1 MTEQP
6 GSERLPSLAQCPSST
21 WAARCV
27 EQRSTGLSWGRHF
40 PRIRAKQVGR
50 WHIATT
56 HHWAARLAV
65 TQDRLRGKG
74 MSPAPRGGRQY
85 PPSTKGALWISN
97 EGCAASTTCNGH
109 LHTRHPSSAEKWGFH
124 GYQEPE
130 LPGRQGTNASPGA
143 GGGGGNPRPGR
154 ADKQEDLGR
163 IPEEKPLTAH
173 PEGRVQGC
181 TAPSSSRGW
190 LGRGCRTLPGPPPF
204 PSTFALAQ
212 PPLASD
218 GKRPPLK
225 APTAPKPRA
234 ADSCCITARETVAA
248 FPY

>member
-1 MTEQP
+1 MAHCSNAPLGCKACCHP
-6 GSERLPSLAQCPSST
+6 GPSPWEGDVPSTQGRQVIPSQHQKGSLDFQRRLRCQHDLQQAPPHKAPFLRRKMGGSRLPG
-21 WAARCV
+21 AR
-27 EQRSTGLSWGRHF
+27 
-40 PRIRAKQVGR
+40 
-50 WHIATT
+50 
-56 HHWAARLAV
+56 
-65 TQDRLRGKG
+65 
-74 MSPAPRGGRQY
+74 APREAGDKCQSLGGR
-85 PPSTKGALWISN
+85 
-97 EGCAASTTCNGH
+97 
-109 LHTRHPSSAEKWGFH
+109 
-124 GYQEPE
+124 
-130 LPGRQGTNASPGA
+130 
-143 GGGGGNPRPGR
+143 NPRPRR

-163 IPEEKPLTAH
+163 IPQEKPLTAH
-173 PEGRVQGC
+173 PEGTVQGC